1 MTTGYL
7 RPLKVANFRW
17 FFLGEVVNS
26 AGSSMSGVALA
37 FAVLH
42 IDNSP
47 TALGWVV
54 AAFTIPMVVFM
65 LLGGAIA
72 DVLPRAL
79 VLRGCNLI
87 LGVAQAL
94 AAVLV
99 LTGVARIWQLVV
111 LQFIAGTVFAVGYPA
126 FHGMVPILLPEADRK
141 QAFLL
146 LSQSDSG
153 LRILGPAIAGLIA
166 AIGNPGWALAV
177 DAATFF
183 VASIFLSLLRI
194 PGRAHNVDREP
205 MLREMVSGWQFARQ
219 LGWVI
224 PVACFSLIYNAAI
237 SGGLNVLGPVI
248 SVGTV
253 GSQGWGFA
261 RSAQALGLFLFA
273 FALARMTIRRPLIA
287 CQCGFVTSALPLLV
301 LGLFAHEIPLVLAFF
316 VAGCGSAL
324 ISLSWS
330 MTVQEKI
337 PEHMLSRI
345 MAIDGFFSFVAMPI
359 GELLAGPTASRFG
372 AQHVAVAAAVLCVVT
387 CAVALTRPV
396 LRRVTQRAVPS
407 VPEAG

>member
-1 MTTGYL
+1 
-7 RPLKVANFRW
+7 
-17 FFLGEVVNS
+17 
-26 AGSSMSGVALA
+26 MSGVALA

-65 LLGGAIA
+65 LLGGAVA

-87 LGVAQAL
+87 LGVAQAV

-99 LTGVARIWQLVV
+99 LTGVARVWHLVV

-126 FHGMVPILLPEADRK
+126 FHGMVPILLPEVERK

-146 LSQSDSG
+146 LGQADSG
-153 LRILGPAIAGLIA
+153 LRIMGPAIAGIITA
-166 AIGNPGWALAV
+166 VGNPGWALAV

-183 VASIFLSLLRI
+183 LASVFLSLLRI
-194 PGRAHNVDREP
+194 PARAGDVERQP
-205 MLREMVSGWQFARQ
+205 VLREMVSGWQFARR

-224 PVACFSLIYNAAI
+224 PVACFSLIYNALI

-248 SVGTV
+248 AVGTV

-261 RSAQALGLFLFA
+261 RSAQAFGLFLFA
-273 FALARMTIRRPLIA
+273 FVLARATIRRPLIA
-287 CQCGFVTSALPLLV
+287 CQYGFASSALPLLV
-301 LGLFAHEIPLVLAFF
+301 LGLFAREIPLVLAFF
-316 VAGCGSAL
+316 VAGCGSAV
-324 ISLSWS
+324 INLSWS

-337 PEHMLSRI
+337 PENMLSRI
-345 MAIDGFFSFVAMPI
+345 MAIDGFFSFVAMPL
-359 GELLAGPTASRFG
+359 GELLAGPTAAHFG
-372 AQHVAVAAAVLCVVT
+372 AQHVAVAAGVLCIVT
-387 CAVALTRPV
+387 CGVAVTCPV
-396 LRRVTQRAVPS
+396 LRRVTLRAA
-407 VPEAG
+407 PERA